1 MMMVVVMVVMVVMV
15 VVEGEGGAPFRV
27 KNHVMS
33 LSSPRNT
40 C

>member
-1 MMMVVVMVVMVVMV
+1 MMMMVVVVVG
-15 VVEGEGGAPFRV
+15 GEGGRGGVPPFHV